1 MHFEAHTK
9 LRMNHA
15 LELIRS
21 TSLNVSEISK
31 RLGYQNPYYFS
42 RVFKK
47 VFGESPSAYMS
58 HFYKS

>member
-1 MHFEAHTK
+1 
-9 LRMNHA
+9 MNHA